1 MEIPTITI
9 TYPEWVNTKVQQ
21 LRELYERA
29 GFEVLERP
37 GEESFPFAADFPPL
51 YRPALLAI
59 RGKEHHVVEVRERPG
74 SIGRLMERFYGI
86 RTHRDWFLH
95 LVTSRDVVSHDVP
108 EAQRELRPWH
118 ELKRSLEETTLLPP
132 AVPAWVRLLA
142 LLAVLEGVMRRIAR
156 DDGVPIEMLSA
167 PWLVSQLHHYGLLPY
182 DSYFPLHDA
191 LEVHRRV
198 RHGFAM
204 PDEKVG
210 GAVRAVLEWLPE
222 LFPRPEGTAAAAP
235 VPGEHR
241 AA

>member
-1 MEIPTITI
+1 MTILTI
-9 TYPEWVNTKVQQ
+9 SVTYPEWVNPKARE
-21 LRELYERA
+21 LRERYERV
-29 GFEVLERP
+29 GFKVIARP
-37 GEESFPFAADFPPL
+37 GEESFPFEADFPPL

-118 ELKRSLEETTLLPP
+118 ELKRSLEETTLLPSE
-132 AVPAWVRLLA
+132 VPAWVRLLA

-167 PWLVSQLHHYGLLPY
+167 PWLISQLHHYGLLPY
-182 DSYFPLHDA
+182 DSYFPLRDA

-198 RHGFAM
+198 RHGFAV
-204 PDEKVG
+204 PNEKVG
-210 GAVRAVLEWLPE
+210 EAVRAVLGWLPE
-222 LFPRPEGTAAAAP
+222 LFPRPGGSVAGVS
-235 VPGEHR
+235 VPGEHLT
-241 AA
+241 A